1 MEIKRNTRDYRIFV
15 NGQEDL
21 LNLEEW
27 IAHRRMKKAH
37 FARLVGVSPVTVS
50 RWISGDRTPAGY
62 LIAQICDV
70 LECHPSEIKWHERKK
85 TTTTTTT
92 QNAKS
97 GNILTKWIKSVKEF
111 VEEVAS

>member
-1 MEIKRNTRDYRIFV
+1 MEIKRNTRDYRVFID
-15 NGQEDL
+15 GEEEL

-27 IAHRRMKKAH
+27 IAHRRMKKSH

-62 LIAQICDV
+62 LIPQICDV
-70 LECHPSEIKWHERKK
+70 LECHPSEIRWPERKK

-97 GNILTKWIKSVKEF
+97 GNILTKWLKSVKELMS
-111 VEEVAS
+111 EVAS

>member
-1 MEIKRNTRDYRIFV
+1 MEIKKRTRDYRVFID
-15 NGQEDL
+15 GQEDL

-27 IAHRRMKKAH
+27 IAHRRMKKTH

-50 RWISGDRTPAGY
+50 RWISGERSPAGY

-70 LECHPSEIKWHERKK
+70 LDCHPSEIKWHTREK

-92 QNAKS
+92 ESAKT
-97 GNILTKWIKSVKEF
+97 GNILTSWLSSVKEL
-111 VEEVAS
+111 VQEVS

>member
-1 MEIKRNTRDYRIFV
+1 MEIKRNTRDYRIFID
-15 NGQEDL
+15 GEEDL

-50 RWISGDRTPAGY
+50 RWISGERSPAGY
-62 LIAQICDV
+62 LVAQICDV
-70 LECHPSEIKWHERKK
+70 LDCHPSEIKWHEREK
-85 TTTTTTT
+85 TTTATTS

-97 GNILTKWIKSVKEF
+97 GNILTNWLTSVKEL
-111 VEEVAS
+111 VQEVG